1 MCINKNAAPNNNE
14 LITYYQRVG
23 YLLRIPQYPVNNT
36 YNTNLDETQFKQC
49 QWKVIWLVKNQ
60 AKENVDEL
68 TNIWIKESQS
78 VSRKYGFAE
87 FISKRGAMKHQI
99 LTKVVFV
106 DFCRNT
112 LSSKSMLTSNLAYID
127 HYF

>member
-49 QWKVIWLVKNQ
+49 Q
-60 AKENVDEL
+60 
-68 TNIWIKESQS
+68 
-78 VSRKYGFAE
+78 
-87 FISKRGAMKHQI
+87 
-99 LTKVVFV
+99 
-106 DFCRNT
+106 
-112 LSSKSMLTSNLAYID
+112 
-127 HYF
+127 